1 MNDLNEFMKYRSR
14 TEIISA
20 MLRSINSGA
29 TKTKIMYDAYLSFT
43 QLREYLAHLQENDL
57 VDFDKKTNTF
67 HVTHKGSKFLV
78 AFDEITALVSSSNGV
93 ESKKFII

>member
-1 MNDLNEFMKYRSR
+1 MNNLNESMKYRSR
-14 TEIISA
+14 AEIISV

-43 QLREYLAHLQENDL
+43 QLREYLAHLQENGL
-57 VDFDKKTNTF
+57 VDFDKKTHIF
-67 HVTHKGSKFLV
+67 HVTQKGSKFLV
-78 AFDEITALVSSSNGV
+78 AFDEMAALVSSNDV